1 MYLLLIE
8 DTSSETFNKS
18 LLKDD
23 YMAKFLD
30 TTGVSHEL
38 AQIIKN
44 AKERLIIISPYL
56 QISDK
61 FREMLED
68 QDRMKLDIRIIYG
81 KSELQPQEN
90 NWLKSLKSVRTSICK
105 NLHAKCY
112 LNEKVAL
119 ISSMNFYE
127 FSQLNNNE
135 MGIAVDKLEDTQL
148 YNDINEEAK
157 RLIRISEEIKVT
169 IEKIIPKEE
178 LSKNGEGYCIRCG
191 TKIKINPEHPYC
203 LADYQKWKKFE
214 DKTYLEK
221 KGVCHICG
229 APNTSSMEKPV
240 CMDCYKKNKN
250 LFKNF

>member
-1 MYLLLIE
+1 
-8 DTSSETFNKS
+8 
-18 LLKDD
+18 
-23 YMAKFLD
+23 MAKFLD

-61 FREMLED
+61 FRELLSD
-68 QDRMKLDIRIIYG
+68 QDTLKIDIRIIYG

-90 NWLKSLKSVRTSICK
+90 NWLKSLKYVRTSICK

-112 LNEKVAL
+112 LNEKTAL

-135 MGIAVDKLEDTQL
+135 MGIVVNKSEDEQL
-148 YNDINEEAK
+148 YNDIYEEAK
-157 RLIRISEEIKVT
+157 RLIRISDEIKVT

-178 LSKNGEGYCIRCG
+178 LAKNGEGHCIRCG
-191 TKIKINPEHPYC
+191 NNIKIDPEHPYC
-203 LADYQKWKKFE
+203 LTDYQKWKKFG
-214 DKTYLEK
+214 DPTYAEK
-221 KGVCHICG
+221 NGYCHMCG
-229 APNTSSMEKPV
+229 KSNVSSLEKPV
-240 CMDCYKKNKN
+240 CMSCYKKNKK